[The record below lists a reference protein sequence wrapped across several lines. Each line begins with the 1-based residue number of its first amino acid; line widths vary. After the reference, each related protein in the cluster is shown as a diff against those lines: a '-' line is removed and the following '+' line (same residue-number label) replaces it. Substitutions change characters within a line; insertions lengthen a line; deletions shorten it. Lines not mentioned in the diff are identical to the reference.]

1 MATEE
6 LIILQKTYD
15 MINYG
20 YQAISQFPKVKICS
34 WNRYEKMY
42 ASNFGYT
49 IVAHKKF
56 IKKLHF
62 KNWMLT

>member
-20 YQAISQFPKVKICS
+20 YQAISQFPKS
-34 WNRYEKMY
+34 EKY
-42 ASNFGYT
+42 ALGTDMKKCMHQILEYT
-49 IVAHKKF
+49 IVAHK
-56 IKKLHF
+56 
-62 KNWMLT
+62 